1 MNRRGFTLIELLG
14 VIVILSIIMVI
25 AIPNV
30 TSVLEKNKKDSYIA
44 DAKKLIT
51 QAEYEIRNG
60 NIEKPNGNNIVK
72 ITLGYL
78 GKTDVD
84 KDPDGNSYSEVDSYV
99 VIVRNDGYLEYYVNL
114 VATTSSGNRG
124 ILLAKED
131 ELGKDNRLSLVKKDI
146 TIPTSSTIKDI
157 TNKLDSAI
165 ITSY

>member
-84 KDPDGNSYSEVDSYV
+84 KDPDGNPYSEVDSYV